1 MLKSLTRIFFILLG
15 VDVILFFCTL
25 ATAMTAGH
33 PPPISHTFYWLLNY
47 VAGFPLA
54 LINSDYPF
62 FLQSN
67 HFPPA
72 ALLLTAVNNAILALL
87 IWWIIKVINRCGS
100 KNRHSGQSR
109 L

>member
-15 VDVILFFCTL
+15 ADVVLFICTVVTTL
-25 ATAMTAGH
+25 GDEK
-33 PPPISHTFYWLLNY
+33 PPAISRAFYWLLNY
-47 VAGFPLA
+47 VMGFPLA

-72 ALLLTAVNNAILALL
+72 ALVFIAVNNAILALL
-87 IWWIIKVINRCGS
+87 IWWIIKLLKKLWN
-100 KNRHSGQSR
+100 
-109 L
+109 